1 MSEQQ
6 VYYVIHTLLAIGLGW
21 LLHMLWGMLVA
32 LHDAKKDR
40 QIEVQTREIMRLR
53 AQLDARPGAA
63 AGAVPEAPLPLSDT
77 APAPMDTAPAPMDS
91 APAPG
96 PQPAPRKRRSPAIP
110 AQAVSQPARVDT
122 AKVSKNI
129 TQAEIGRMQAQLS
142 AFGKCRAV
150 FTGWPYGNR

>member
-1 MSEQQ
+1 MSKQQ

-63 AGAVPEAPLPLSDT
+63 TGAAPEAPLPLSD
-77 APAPMDTAPAPMDS
+77 AAPAPMDS
-91 APAPG
+91 APVPG

-110 AQAVSQPARVDT
+110 AQAVSQPARMDT

>member
-1 MSEQQ
+1 MSKQQ

-21 LLHMLWGMLVA
+21 LLHMLWGILVA

-63 AGAVPEAPLPLSDT
+63 AGTAPEAPLPLSDA
-77 APAPMDTAPAPMDS
+77 APAPPTTGSNIIPPAPKEVIVRKLRNPVKDEIK
-91 APAPG
+91 PV
-96 PQPAPRKRRSPAIP
+96 QPFKM
-110 AQAVSQPARVDT
+110 DT
-122 AKVSKNI
+122 AKVPKNI

>member
-1 MSEQQ
+1 MSKQQ
-6 VYYVIHTLLAIGLGW
+6 AYYVIHTLLAIGLGW

-63 AGAVPEAPLPLSDT
+63 AGAAPEAPLPLSD
-77 APAPMDTAPAPMDS
+77 AAPAPMDS
-91 APAPG
+91 APVPG

-129 TQAEIGRMQAQLS
+129 TQAEIGRMQAQLNT
-142 AFGKCRAV
+142 FGRCRAV

>member
-1 MSEQQ
+1 MSKQQ

-63 AGAVPEAPLPLSDT
+63 AGTAPEAPLPLS
-77 APAPMDTAPAPMDS
+77 DTAPAPMDS

-96 PQPAPRKRRSPAIP
+96 PQPAPRKRRSPVIP

-150 FTGWPYGNR
+150 FTGWPYGGR

>member
-1 MSEQQ
+1 MSKQQ

-21 LLHMLWGMLVA
+21 LLHILWSMLVA
-32 LHDAKKDR
+32 LHDDKKDR

-63 AGAVPEAPLPLSDT
+63 AGTAPEAPLPLSDV
-77 APAPMDTAPAPMDS
+77 APAPMDS
-91 APAPG
+91 VPAPG

>member
-1 MSEQQ
+1 MSKQQ
-6 VYYVIHTLLAIGLGW
+6 AYYVIHTLLAIGLGW

-63 AGAVPEAPLPLSDT
+63 AGAAPEAPLPLSD
-77 APAPMDTAPAPMDS
+77 AAPAPMDS

-110 AQAVSQPARVDT
+110 VQAVSQPARVDT